1 MLVTLNK
8 VCKGFAGQEVLKNIN
23 LSIQENDRIGLL
35 GVNGVGKT
43 TLLNIITGTLPCDTG
58 EVSVKRDLSIGYLRQ
73 NEALKLENT
82 LQAEIEDAIKE
93 VYSLRAQ
100 MRENEQ
106 KIAAANPQ
114 SAEYQSLTKTY
125 EQLSNAYEALDGYH
139 ADVRVQTVL
148 NGLGFGNFDLQ
159 GRVQTLSGGEKIRFS
174 MVKVLLKNPELLI
187 LDEPTNHLDFSM
199 LSWLE
204 DYLTG
209 YRGAV
214 VVVSH
219 DRYFLDK
226 VSKDICEIE
235 FGELVRYKGGYTSFL
250 RQKEERVKT
259 LEKEY
264 KTDYS

>member
-1 MLVTLNK
+1 MLVTLNN

-73 NEALKLENT
+73 NEALRLENT
-82 LQAEIEDAIKE
+82 LQEEIEDAIKE

-159 GRVQTLSGGEKIRFS
+159 GRVQTLSGALS
-174 MVKVLLKNPELLI
+174 M
-187 LDEPTNHLDFSM
+187 F
-199 LSWLE
+199 
-204 DYLTG
+204 
-209 YRGAV
+209 A
-214 VVVSH
+214 
-219 DRYFLDK
+219 
-226 VSKDICEIE
+226 
-235 FGELVRYKGGYTSFL
+235 
-250 RQKEERVKT
+250 
-259 LEKEY
+259 
-264 KTDYS
+264 